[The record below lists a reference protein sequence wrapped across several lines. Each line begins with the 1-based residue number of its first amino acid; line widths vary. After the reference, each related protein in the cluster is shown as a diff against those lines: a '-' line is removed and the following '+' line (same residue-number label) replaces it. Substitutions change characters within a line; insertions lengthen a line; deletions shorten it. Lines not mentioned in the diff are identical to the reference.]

1 MVDNAAPTQG
11 WPLRTTSKILARK
24 TPASCRAW
32 EVRKYIS
39 VFDPRQSTAS
49 VAVEYAAV
57 TERVAL
63 QVARLEGSGDP
74 EESYTLATETFR
86 SELEKVPAAGR
97 VAILREQRIDERGR
111 VRSLKTRPG
120 ILSVGDS
127 LGEGAPELDLAVE
140 PVEGLQLLVKGQEGS
155 ISAVA
160 AAPRGSM
167 LRTPDMYMS
176 KLIAGPGAQ
185 IDIDAPV
192 AQNIEAIAEAAE
204 RRPSEI
210 TVAVLDRDRHENLIE
225 EIRETGA
232 RIQIRPE
239 GDLTPAIA
247 VGLRGSDLHAVIGI
261 GGAPEGILAAAVM
274 KCLGGEM
281 EARMW
286 PTQRSQVEQL
296 KEYGLEDP
304 ERKLILDDLI
314 RGDDVVFAATGVTP
328 GEPLKGVQY
337 FRGGARTNTVVM
349 STAPR
354 VVRFMDTIHAL
365 EPEAGLRGFQ
375 I

>member
-1 MVDNAAPTQG
+1 MG
-11 WPLRTTSKILARK
+11 RS
-24 TPASCRAW
+24 
-32 EVRKYIS
+32 IS
-39 VFDPRQSTAS
+39 VSDPRPSIAS
-49 VAVEYAAV
+49 VAIEYAAV
-57 TERVAL
+57 TEQVAL
-63 QVARLEGSGDP
+63 RVARLEGSGSP
-74 EESYTLATETFR
+74 ERAYTLATETFR
-86 SELEKVPAAGR
+86 EELENVSAVGT
-97 VAILREQRIDERGR
+97 VAILREQRMDERGR
-111 VRSLKTRPG
+111 VRALKMRPG

-127 LGEGAPELDLAVE
+127 LGAGESEVDLAVE

-160 AAPRGSM
+160 AATRGSM

-176 KLIAGPGAQ
+176 KLIVGPRAKGT

-192 AQNIEAIAEAAE
+192 SENIEAIAEAMG

-210 TVAVLDRDRHENLIE
+210 TVTVLDRDRHEGLIE
-225 EIRETGA
+225 DIRTTGA
-232 RIQIRPE
+232 RIHIRPE

-247 VGLRGSDLHAVIGI
+247 VGLRDAELHAVIGI

-281 EARMW
+281 QARMW
-286 PTQRSQVEQL
+286 PTQRSQVEKL
-296 KEYGLEDP
+296 KEYGLGDP
-304 ERKLILDDLI
+304 ERKLTLDDLI
-314 RGDDVVFAATGVTP
+314 QGDDVVFAATGVTP
-328 GEPLKGVQY
+328 GETLKGVEY

>member
-1 MVDNAAPTQG
+1 MAGTG
-11 WPLRTTSKILARK
+11 GSK
-24 TPASCRAW
+24 P
-32 EVRKYIS
+32 IS
-39 VFDPRQSTAS
+39 VSDPRQSTSS
-49 VAVEYAAV
+49 VAIEYAAV
-57 TERVAL
+57 TECVAL
-63 QVARLEGSGDP
+63 RVARLEGSGAP
-74 EESYTLATETFR
+74 EEAYTLATESFR
-86 SELEKVPAAGR
+86 EELEKVPATGK
-97 VAILREQRIDERGR
+97 VAILREQRTDERGR

-120 ILSVGDS
+120 ILSVGDE
-127 LGEGAPELDLAVE
+127 LGGGEPEVDLAVE
-140 PVEGLQLLVKGQEGS
+140 PVEGLELLVRGQEGS

-160 AAPRGSM
+160 ASPRGTM

-176 KLIAGPGAQ
+176 KLIVGRQARGT

-192 AQNIEAIAEAAE
+192 AQNIEAIAEALG
-204 RRPSEI
+204 RKPSEI

-232 RIQIRPE
+232 RIHIRPE

-247 VGLRGSDLHAVIGI
+247 VGLSGSELHAVVGI

-274 KCLGGEM
+274 KCLGSEM
-281 EARMW
+281 QARMW
-286 PTQRSQVEQL
+286 PTQRSQVEKL
-296 KEYGLEDP
+296 REYGLDDP
-304 ERKLILDDLI
+304 ERKLTLEDLI

-328 GEPLKGVQY
+328 GAPLGGVEY

-354 VVRFMDTIHAL
+354 VVRFMDTIHVL
-365 EPEAGLRGFQ
+365 EPEAGLQGFQ